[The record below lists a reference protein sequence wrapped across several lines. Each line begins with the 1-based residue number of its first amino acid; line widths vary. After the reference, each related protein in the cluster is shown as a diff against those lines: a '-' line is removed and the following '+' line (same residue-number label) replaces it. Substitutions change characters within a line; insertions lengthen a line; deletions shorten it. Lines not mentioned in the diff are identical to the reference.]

1 MISHSLHTL
10 PIIDSYN
17 ILILTLATPRLQ
29 ERIIAP
35 ERAYR
40 ASERGSSKFYDERRK
55 QLPAWKPAGA
65 AAADLGHMWTEWR
78 YNEVVNG
85 ESSWFFLFKNGD
97 FPVRYV
103 S

>member
-1 MISHSLHTL
+1 MISHALHTL
-10 PIIDSYN
+10 PIIDFYN

-65 AAADLGHMWTEWR
+65 AADLGHMRTEWR

-85 ESSWFFLFKNGD
+85 ESSWIFPFKKLW
-97 FPVRYV
+97 F
-103 S
+103 SSSLC